1 MPSRSFRV
9 SEKFLKQLE
18 MIQNYYKNELGLDMT
33 QKELLDE
40 MIELYHCRI
49 MLKSNILDELFKEEL
64 RNNLQ
69 LYMKV
74 NIKMI
79 NEIDPRIYNFKNL
92 KLEDQV
98 VVASQFKIF
107 LLVKKEKEDLKET
120 ADKQNSLTKFFYEVA
135 IEELDEVEEKIKDT
149 IIQTIISFIENY
161 DYFVKELETDDYFYG
176 LEDSK
181 DE

>member
-1 MPSRSFRV
+1 
-9 SEKFLKQLE
+9 
-18 MIQNYYKNELGLDMT
+18 
-33 QKELLDE
+33 
-40 MIELYHCRI
+40 
-49 MLKSNILDELFKEEL
+49 
-64 RNNLQ
+64 
-69 LYMKV
+69 
-74 NIKMI
+74 MI

-107 LLVKKEKEDLKET
+107 LLVKKEKEDVKET
-120 ADKQNSLTKFFYEVA
+120 ADKQNSLTKFLYEVA
-135 IEELDEVEEKIKDT
+135 IEELDEVEEKIKVT

>member
-1 MPSRSFRV
+1 
-9 SEKFLKQLE
+9 
-18 MIQNYYKNELGLDMT
+18 
-33 QKELLDE
+33 
-40 MIELYHCRI
+40 
-49 MLKSNILDELFKEEL
+49 
-64 RNNLQ
+64 
-69 LYMKV
+69 
-74 NIKMI
+74 MI

-120 ADKQNSLTKFFYEVA
+120 ADKQNSLTKFLYEVA
-135 IEELDEVEEKIKDT
+135 IEELNEVEEKIKVT

>member
-1 MPSRSFRV
+1 
-9 SEKFLKQLE
+9 
-18 MIQNYYKNELGLDMT
+18 
-33 QKELLDE
+33 
-40 MIELYHCRI
+40 
-49 MLKSNILDELFKEEL
+49 
-64 RNNLQ
+64 
-69 LYMKV
+69 
-74 NIKMI
+74 MI
-79 NEIDPRIYNFKNL
+79 NEIDQRIYNFKNL

>member
-1 MPSRSFRV
+1 
-9 SEKFLKQLE
+9 
-18 MIQNYYKNELGLDMT
+18 
-33 QKELLDE
+33 
-40 MIELYHCRI
+40 
-49 MLKSNILDELFKEEL
+49 
-64 RNNLQ
+64 
-69 LYMKV
+69 
-74 NIKMI
+74 MI

-120 ADKQNSLTKFFYEVA
+120 ADKQNSLTKFLYEVA
-135 IEELDEVEEKIKDT
+135 IEELDEVEEKIKVT
-149 IIQTIISFIENY
+149 IIQTIIIFIENY

>member
-1 MPSRSFRV
+1 
-9 SEKFLKQLE
+9 
-18 MIQNYYKNELGLDMT
+18 
-33 QKELLDE
+33 
-40 MIELYHCRI
+40 
-49 MLKSNILDELFKEEL
+49 
-64 RNNLQ
+64 
-69 LYMKV
+69 
-74 NIKMI
+74 MI

-120 ADKQNSLTKFFYEVA
+120 ADKQNSLTKFLYEVA
-135 IEELDEVEEKIKDT
+135 IEELDEVEEKIKVT
-149 IIQTIISFIENY
+149 IIRTIISFIENY

>member
-1 MPSRSFRV
+1 
-9 SEKFLKQLE
+9 
-18 MIQNYYKNELGLDMT
+18 
-33 QKELLDE
+33 
-40 MIELYHCRI
+40 
-49 MLKSNILDELFKEEL
+49 
-64 RNNLQ
+64 
-69 LYMKV
+69 
-74 NIKMI
+74 MI

-120 ADKQNSLTKFFYEVA
+120 ADKQNSLTKFLYEVA
-135 IEELDEVEEKIKDT
+135 IEELDEVEEKIKVI

>member
-1 MPSRSFRV
+1 
-9 SEKFLKQLE
+9 
-18 MIQNYYKNELGLDMT
+18 
-33 QKELLDE
+33 
-40 MIELYHCRI
+40 
-49 MLKSNILDELFKEEL
+49 
-64 RNNLQ
+64 
-69 LYMKV
+69 
-74 NIKMI
+74 MI

-107 LLVKKEKEDLKET
+107 LLVKKEK
-120 ADKQNSLTKFFYEVA
+120 ADKQNSLTKFLYEVA
-135 IEELDEVEEKIKDT
+135 IEELDEVEEKIKVT

>member
-1 MPSRSFRV
+1 
-9 SEKFLKQLE
+9 
-18 MIQNYYKNELGLDMT
+18 
-33 QKELLDE
+33 
-40 MIELYHCRI
+40 
-49 MLKSNILDELFKEEL
+49 
-64 RNNLQ
+64 
-69 LYMKV
+69 
-74 NIKMI
+74 MI

-120 ADKQNSLTKFFYEVA
+120 ADKQNSLTKFLYEVA
-135 IEELDEVEEKIKDT
+135 IEELDEVEEKIKVT
-149 IIQTIISFIENY
+149 IVQTIISFIENY

>member
-1 MPSRSFRV
+1 
-9 SEKFLKQLE
+9 
-18 MIQNYYKNELGLDMT
+18 
-33 QKELLDE
+33 
-40 MIELYHCRI
+40 
-49 MLKSNILDELFKEEL
+49 
-64 RNNLQ
+64 
-69 LYMKV
+69 
-74 NIKMI
+74 MI

-120 ADKQNSLTKFFYEVA
+120 ADKQNSLTKFLYEVA
-135 IEELDEVEEKIKDT
+135 IEELDEVEEKIKVT
-149 IIQTIISFIENY
+149 IIQTIISVIENY

>member
-1 MPSRSFRV
+1 
-9 SEKFLKQLE
+9 
-18 MIQNYYKNELGLDMT
+18 
-33 QKELLDE
+33 
-40 MIELYHCRI
+40 
-49 MLKSNILDELFKEEL
+49 
-64 RNNLQ
+64 
-69 LYMKV
+69 
-74 NIKMI
+74 MI

-120 ADKQNSLTKFFYEVA
+120 ADKQNSLTKFLYEVA
-135 IEELDEVEEKIKDT
+135 IEELDEVEEKIKVT

>member
-1 MPSRSFRV
+1 
-9 SEKFLKQLE
+9 
-18 MIQNYYKNELGLDMT
+18 
-33 QKELLDE
+33 
-40 MIELYHCRI
+40 
-49 MLKSNILDELFKEEL
+49 
-64 RNNLQ
+64 
-69 LYMKV
+69 
-74 NIKMI
+74 MI
-79 NEIDPRIYNFKNL
+79 NEIDPKIYNFKNL

-107 LLVKKEKEDLKET
+107 LLVKKEKEGLKET
-120 ADKQNSLTKFFYEVA
+120 ANKQNSLTKFLYEVA

>member
-1 MPSRSFRV
+1 
-9 SEKFLKQLE
+9 
-18 MIQNYYKNELGLDMT
+18 
-33 QKELLDE
+33 
-40 MIELYHCRI
+40 
-49 MLKSNILDELFKEEL
+49 
-64 RNNLQ
+64 
-69 LYMKV
+69 
-74 NIKMI
+74 MI

-120 ADKQNSLTKFFYEVA
+120 ADKQNSLTKFLYEVA
-135 IEELDEVEEKIKDT
+135 IEELDEVEEKIKVT

-161 DYFVKELETDDYFYG
+161 DYFVKELETDDYFG

>member
-1 MPSRSFRV
+1 
-9 SEKFLKQLE
+9 
-18 MIQNYYKNELGLDMT
+18 
-33 QKELLDE
+33 
-40 MIELYHCRI
+40 
-49 MLKSNILDELFKEEL
+49 
-64 RNNLQ
+64 
-69 LYMKV
+69 
-74 NIKMI
+74 MI

-120 ADKQNSLTKFFYEVA
+120 ADKQNSLTKFLYEVA
-135 IEELDEVEEKIKDT
+135 IEELDDVEEKIKVT

>member
-1 MPSRSFRV
+1 
-9 SEKFLKQLE
+9 
-18 MIQNYYKNELGLDMT
+18 
-33 QKELLDE
+33 
-40 MIELYHCRI
+40 
-49 MLKSNILDELFKEEL
+49 
-64 RNNLQ
+64 
-69 LYMKV
+69 
-74 NIKMI
+74 MI

-107 LLVKKEKEDLKET
+107 LLVKKEKEDLKGT
-120 ADKQNSLTKFFYEVA
+120 ADKQNSLTKFLYEVA
-135 IEELDEVEEKIKDT
+135 IEELDEVEEKIKVT

>member
-1 MPSRSFRV
+1 
-9 SEKFLKQLE
+9 
-18 MIQNYYKNELGLDMT
+18 MT
-33 QKELLDE
+33 
-40 MIELYHCRI
+40 
-49 MLKSNILDELFKEEL
+49 
-64 RNNLQ
+64 
-69 LYMKV
+69 
-74 NIKMI
+74 

-120 ADKQNSLTKFFYEVA
+120 ADKQNSLTKFLYEVA
-135 IEELDEVEEKIKDT
+135 IEELDEVEEKIKVT

>member
-1 MPSRSFRV
+1 
-9 SEKFLKQLE
+9 
-18 MIQNYYKNELGLDMT
+18 
-33 QKELLDE
+33 
-40 MIELYHCRI
+40 
-49 MLKSNILDELFKEEL
+49 
-64 RNNLQ
+64 
-69 LYMKV
+69 
-74 NIKMI
+74 MI

-120 ADKQNSLTKFFYEVA
+120 ADKQNSLTKFLYEVA
-135 IEELDEVEEKIKDT
+135 IEELDEVEEKIKVT
-149 IIQTIISFIENY
+149 IIQTMISFIENY

>member
-1 MPSRSFRV
+1 
-9 SEKFLKQLE
+9 
-18 MIQNYYKNELGLDMT
+18 
-33 QKELLDE
+33 
-40 MIELYHCRI
+40 
-49 MLKSNILDELFKEEL
+49 
-64 RNNLQ
+64 
-69 LYMKV
+69 
-74 NIKMI
+74 MI

-120 ADKQNSLTKFFYEVA
+120 ADKQNSLTKFLYEVA
-135 IEELDEVEEKIKDT
+135 IEELDEVEEKIKVT
-149 IIQTIISFIENY
+149 IIQTIISLIENY

>member
-1 MPSRSFRV
+1 
-9 SEKFLKQLE
+9 
-18 MIQNYYKNELGLDMT
+18 
-33 QKELLDE
+33 
-40 MIELYHCRI
+40 
-49 MLKSNILDELFKEEL
+49 
-64 RNNLQ
+64 
-69 LYMKV
+69 
-74 NIKMI
+74 MI
-79 NEIDPRIYNFKNL
+79 NEIDSRIYNFKNL

-120 ADKQNSLTKFFYEVA
+120 ADKQNSLTKFLYEVA
-135 IEELDEVEEKIKDT
+135 IEELDEVEEKIKVT

>member
-1 MPSRSFRV
+1 
-9 SEKFLKQLE
+9 
-18 MIQNYYKNELGLDMT
+18 
-33 QKELLDE
+33 
-40 MIELYHCRI
+40 
-49 MLKSNILDELFKEEL
+49 
-64 RNNLQ
+64 
-69 LYMKV
+69 
-74 NIKMI
+74 MI
-79 NEIDPRIYNFKNL
+79 NEIDSRIYNFKNL

-120 ADKQNSLTKFFYEVA
+120 ADKQNPLTKFLYEVA
-135 IEELDEVEEKIKDT
+135 IEELDEVEKIKDT

>member
-1 MPSRSFRV
+1 
-9 SEKFLKQLE
+9 
-18 MIQNYYKNELGLDMT
+18 
-33 QKELLDE
+33 
-40 MIELYHCRI
+40 
-49 MLKSNILDELFKEEL
+49 
-64 RNNLQ
+64 
-69 LYMKV
+69 
-74 NIKMI
+74 MI

-120 ADKQNSLTKFFYEVA
+120 ADKQNSLTKFLYEVA
-135 IEELDEVEEKIKDT
+135 IEELDEVEEKIKVT

-161 DYFVKELETDDYFYG
+161 EYFVKELETDDYFYG

>member
-1 MPSRSFRV
+1 
-9 SEKFLKQLE
+9 
-18 MIQNYYKNELGLDMT
+18 
-33 QKELLDE
+33 
-40 MIELYHCRI
+40 
-49 MLKSNILDELFKEEL
+49 
-64 RNNLQ
+64 
-69 LYMKV
+69 
-74 NIKMI
+74 MI

-120 ADKQNSLTKFFYEVA
+120 ANKQNSLTKFLYEVA
-135 IEELDEVEEKIKDT
+135 IEELDEVEEKIKVT

>member
-1 MPSRSFRV
+1 
-9 SEKFLKQLE
+9 
-18 MIQNYYKNELGLDMT
+18 
-33 QKELLDE
+33 
-40 MIELYHCRI
+40 
-49 MLKSNILDELFKEEL
+49 
-64 RNNLQ
+64 
-69 LYMKV
+69 
-74 NIKMI
+74 MI

-120 ADKQNSLTKFFYEVA
+120 ADKQNSLTKFLYEVA
-135 IEELDEVEEKIKDT
+135 IEELDEVEEKIKVT
-149 IIQTIISFIENY
+149 IIQAIISFIENY